1 MTTFRINRHYNF
13 TVYANSILGT
23 IYTNARLLSI
33 LDYKTALK
41 FSNIE
46 LLHRQVFPFLPPNTL
61 SDHTQYTYYLFLH
74 RGKET
79 VLADVWIEP
88 YGIQETSGLNHTLNL
103 HNITPSELAIVR
115 DQLRLLGI
123 SFDIV

>member
-1 MTTFRINRHYNF
+1 VTTFRINRHYNF

-23 IYTNARLLSI
+23 NYTNARLLSI

-88 YGIQETSGLNHTLNL
+88 YGIKETSGLNHTLNL

>member
-23 IYTNARLLSI
+23 NYTNARLLSI

-88 YGIQETSGLNHTLNL
+88 YGIKETSGLNHTLNL